1 MNEQVE
7 TGLSG
12 VAQLVEP
19 GAHNVVVV
27 GSNPTPATNMP
38 TGWTM
43 QKTAA
48 FIRDLA
54 HNMYDLPFIL
64 KTHGVS
70 QAQYDGIKDQEFFQA
85 ALRTMTIE
93 WNSIGNTQKRLAI
106 EAAIALED
114 AMPTLAARMQSK
126 ELLPGVVE
134 LAKLF
139 AKVAG
144 VGEATQNTAPSERFK
159 ITINLGAD
167 TQQFEKSRP
176 TVTLEH
182 NDTTPEKGLAVQ

>member
-1 MNEQVE
+1 MEQVE

-27 GSNPTPATNMP
+27 GSNPAPATNMP

-70 QAQYDGIKDQEFFQA
+70 QIQYDGIKDQEFFQA

-114 AMPTLAARMQSK
+114 AMPTLAARMTKST
-126 ELLPGVVE
+126 ELLTGVVE

-144 VGEATQNTAPSERFK
+144 VGEATQNNAPTERFK

-167 TQQFEKSRP
+167 SERFEKQRPP
-176 TVTLEH
+176 TVEITDSSAE
-182 NDTTPEKGLAVQ
+182 NRPV